1 MDRCRGGSAR
11 SGWSSTQARGRTA
24 SGTPARL
31 GRPPAARVRDLR
43 EHRAAAE
50 GSGGEEPGYCQEG
63 EGGQGYRRSYCRRY
77 DHNAAP
83 TAAVRLALAV
93 WWESVEAFMEGRK
106 SIACLKE
113 WFQAVETL
121 SSACLTNP

>member
-1 MDRCRGGSAR
+1 MDRCRGRSAR

-24 SGTPARL
+24 SGTLARL
-31 GRPPAARVRDLR
+31 GRPPAAPGPDPR

-77 DHNAAP
+77 DHNRGADGRRALG
-83 TAAVRLALAV
+83 AGGVVGVGGGVHGGKKINRLL
-93 WWESVEAFMEGRK
+93 EGIVPGGGNFVKR
-106 SIACLKE
+106 L
-113 WFQAVETL
+113 L
-121 SSACLTNP
+121 N